1 MLALCLALV
10 LAWLAGCG
18 GGGQEKPIPTPQ
30 ITLNYPPGSQWQ
42 TPGERIAQDFLEAE
56 ATFKFDGMKET
67 LKLTETK
74 ALSDGYEFVFEFQ
87 SSHAGYGDR
96 TDMVLAQVIT
106 PHQARIVVQQSQ
118 VVSAVMDGNWD
129 MLKQQFLPD

>member
-1 MLALCLALV
+1 MRFTWLLALV
-10 LAWLAGCG
+10 ALCPALVLVGLAGCG
-18 GGGQEKPIPTPQ
+18 SGKKEGQ
-30 ITLNYPPGSQWQ
+30 SQQ
-42 TPGERIAQDFLEAE
+42 EAQRIAQDFVEAE

-87 SSHAGYGDR
+87 SSQAGYGDR

-106 PHQARIVVQQSQ
+106 LHQDRIVVKQGQ
-118 VVSAVMDGNWD
+118 VFSAVMDGKWD
-129 MLKQQFLPD
+129 MMKQQFLPE

>member
-1 MLALCLALV
+1 MRFTWLLAFVVLCPALV
-10 LAWLAGCG
+10 LTGLAGCG
-18 GGGQEKPIPTPQ
+18 SGKKEGQ
-30 ITLNYPPGSQWQ
+30 SQQ
-42 TPGERIAQDFLEAE
+42 QAQQIAQNFVETE
-56 ATFKFDGMKET
+56 ATFKFDGMKGT

-106 PHQARIVVQQSQ
+106 PHQDRIVVKQGQ
-118 VVSAVMDGNWD
+118 VFSAIMDGKWD
-129 MLKQQFLPD
+129 MIKQQLLPE

>member
-1 MLALCLALV
+1 MRFIRLLALVALCPALV
-10 LAWLAGCG
+10 LAGLAGCG
-18 GGGQEKPIPTPQ
+18 SGKKEGQ
-30 ITLNYPPGSQWQ
+30 SQQ
-42 TPGERIAQDFLEAE
+42 QAQRIAQDFVEAE
-56 ATFKFDGMKET
+56 ATFKFDGMIET

-106 PHQARIVVQQSQ
+106 LHQDRIVVKQGQ
-118 VVSAVMDGNWD
+118 VFSAVMDGKWD
-129 MLKQQFLPD
+129 MMKQQFLPE